1 MNITSTL
8 VRGLDDHYYP
18 GELQCV
24 FSLEE
29 KDCYSKME
37 GHMKWNYVYCSL
49 HSTVQFSEII
59 LAFIK
64 YQFCVLGSKD

>member
-8 VRGLDDHYYP
+8 VRGSDDHYYP

-37 GHMKWNYVYCSL
+37 GHMKLRVL
-49 HSTVQFSEII
+49 QST
-59 LAFIK
+59 L
-64 YQFCVLGSKD
+64 YGSIQ

>member
-8 VRGLDDHYYP
+8 VRGSDDHYYP

-29 KDCYSKME
+29 KDIATLKW
-37 GHMKWNYVYCSL
+37 KVTWNYVYCSL
-49 HSTVQFSEII
+49 HSAVQFSEII
-59 LAFIK
+59 LDFIK
-64 YQFCVLGSKD
+64 YQFFVLGSKD